1 MKAHRSVAVST
12 ASAADDIPCF
22 AALSLPLVESAAP
35 SIGDAGGACL
45 RTFGTDVGRAAG
57 TMLCAGLGSAPTAG
71 ALPAGAVPTPAM
83 GDAAGLL
90 ADVRVLL
97 GAAATAAAGAAAV
110 GC

>member
-57 TMLCAGLGSAPTAG
+57 TMLCVGLGSAPTAG
-71 ALPAGAVPTPAM
+71 ALAACAM
-83 GDAAGLL
+83 GDAVGLL
-90 ADVRVLL
+90 ADVVLL
-97 GAAATAAAGAAAV
+97 DAAATAAAGAAAV

>member
-1 MKAHRSVAVST
+1 LKAHRSVAVST
-12 ASAADDIPCF
+12 ASAADDIPCL
-22 AALSLPLVESAAP
+22 AALSLPFPLVESAAP

-71 ALPAGAVPTPAM
+71 ALTACAM
-83 GDAAGLL
+83 GDAVGLL
-90 ADVRVLL
+90 ADIVLL
-97 GAAATAAAGAAAV
+97 DAGAAAV

>member
-22 AALSLPLVESAAP
+22 AALSLSLLPLVESAAP

-71 ALPAGAVPTPAM
+71 ALAACAM
-83 GDAAGLL
+83 GDAVGLL
-90 ADVRVLL
+90 ADVVLL
-97 GAAATAAAGAAAV
+97 DAAATAAAGAAAV